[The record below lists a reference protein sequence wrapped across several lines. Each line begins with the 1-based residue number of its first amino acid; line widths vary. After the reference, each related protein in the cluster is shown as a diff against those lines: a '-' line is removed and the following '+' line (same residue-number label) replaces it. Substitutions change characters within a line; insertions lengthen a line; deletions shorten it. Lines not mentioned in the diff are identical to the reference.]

1 MFLESKIVL
10 MKDIKTGIFSKIILR
25 RIVMSILETI
35 MHKILIFEKEPQR
48 VGLSQFKE
56 DEAPTK
62 KSEPSIKSKN
72 VKLSDLMRR
81 AS

>member
-1 MFLESKIVL
+1 
-10 MKDIKTGIFSKIILR
+10 
-25 RIVMSILETI
+25 MSILENI

-48 VGLSQFKE
+48 VGLSQFKTE
-56 DEAPTK
+56 EQSVIK
-62 KSEPSIKSKN
+62 QEPSIKNKN